1 MAGDEFINV
10 VSYRA
15 QNITEQNLLLLQIG
29 NQVIPVSEVTS
40 DMVMSMTDEEKERY
54 KQVYQ
59 LAMSQAEFY

>member
-1 MAGDEFINV
+1 MIN
-10 VSYRA
+10 
-15 QNITEQNLLLLQIG
+15 IDLLLFQIG

-59 LAMSQAEFY
+59 LAMSHAEFY